1 MNNDIKFNGRIM
13 QIDFNDGRPLWL
25 EPMIFA
31 YSKQGV
37 KTLII
42 SKIFTFREEQL
53 YTITDNNLWY
63 QEEVK
68 QNIVGLGHIDTRK
81 TAINFFKQKIMSFIM
96 SIENIKDVKCS
107 YADENK
113 MTFDYSFFNEKNIEE
128 KDTLEFSYKMLKN
141 Y

>member
-1 MNNDIKFNGRIM
+1 MNNDIKFNGKIM

-25 EPMIFA
+25 QPMIFA

-37 KTLII
+37 KTRII

-63 QEEVK
+63 REEVK
-68 QNIVGLGHIDTRK
+68 QNIIGLGHSDTRQK
-81 TAINFFKQKIMSFIM
+81 AIKFFQQRITSFIM
-96 SIENIKDVKCS
+96 SIENIKDVECS
-107 YADENK
+107 YTDEKK
-113 MTFDYSFFNEKNIEE
+113 MTFNYSFFNEKNIEE
-128 KDTLEFSYKMLKN
+128 KDILDFSYNMLKI